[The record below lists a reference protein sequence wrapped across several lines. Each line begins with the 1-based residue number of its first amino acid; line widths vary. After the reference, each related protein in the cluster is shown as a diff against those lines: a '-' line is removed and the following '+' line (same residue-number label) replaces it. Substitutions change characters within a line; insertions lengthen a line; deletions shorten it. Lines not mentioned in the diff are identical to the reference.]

1 MMNDV
6 HLSDLSIFLV
16 VLREDVAGAGFDGV
30 NLWMCVICEKK

>member
-16 VLREDVAGAGFDGV
+16 VLREDVAGFDGV